1 MKTFTSRT
9 ALCTLCSLA
18 LGTLPDASAAELVLH
33 KVPALSVEQAPAY
46 PENLARR
53 HLGAQVEAASASVDK
68 TAAAALLSGDPTV
81 RYPLAAGSSTLTIAL
96 PKIENVDSLS
106 FANSGAKG
114 TVTIATSNAK
124 LPADSPQWQKAGE
137 QELSS
142 AAVKAKIGPSEAKYV
157 RLTFNVSEPGEIA
170 GFGLYATAAVS
181 DFTKPRVAA
190 NNDDSV
196 SLGLISYNRADMH
209 SKARALYVS
218 SGSDVKQANNMID
231 EQTETTYSFAAED
244 GSPTTVID
252 FGTASTVRRLS
263 AVYAPRA
270 GKMEFY
276 LLKSLPQQIAGAT
289 APETVTLDDATFATM
304 TPVGSATDDG
314 SAGRASVDFPE
325 TSGRYVMV
333 RWVPAQQGGSFTLA
347 EIAAI
352 GSTPNSQL
360 LAANT
365 SGPDAT
371 DEDEQAESR
380 SYDGKTVMD
389 GKTGMDG
396 KTMIDAKDMPGEG
409 APQSPGEGPPP
420 SLPQPPPF
428 TFVPVLVPTS
438 P

>member
-9 ALCTLCSLA
+9 ALCTLCSIA
-18 LGTLPDASAAELVLH
+18 FGSLPNASAAELVLH
-33 KVPALSVEQAPAY
+33 KVPALTVEQAPAY

-124 LPADSPQWQKAGE
+124 LSADSPQWQKAGE

-181 DFTKPRVAA
+181 DFTKPRAAA
-190 NNDDSV
+190 NDDDSV

-244 GSPTTVID
+244 GAPTTVID
-252 FGTASTVRRLS
+252 FGTASTVHRLS

-276 LLKSLPQQIAGAT
+276 VLKSLPQQIAGAT
-289 APETVTLDDATFATM
+289 APETVTLDDATLATM

-333 RWVPAQQGGSFTLA
+333 RWVPAEQGGSFTLA

-365 SGPDAT
+365 SGPGTT
-371 DEDEQAESR
+371 DEEQQAEAG
-380 SYDGKTVMD
+380 SYDGKTV
-389 GKTGMDG
+389 MDG
-396 KTMIDAKDMPGEG
+396 KTMIDAKDMPGEGPAEG

>member
-1 MKTFTSRT
+1 MKTFTSRS
-9 ALCTLCSLA
+9 AMLCTLCSVV
-18 LGTLPDASAAELVLH
+18 LGTMPGASAAELVLH
-33 KVPALSVEQAPAY
+33 KVPALTVEQVPAY

-81 RYPLAAGSSTLTIAL
+81 RYPLPAGSSTLLIAL
-96 PKIENVDSLS
+96 PKIENIDSLA

-114 TVTIATSNAK
+114 SVTIATSNAK
-124 LPADSPQWQKAGE
+124 LAADSPQWQKAAE
-137 QELSS
+137 QEISS
-142 AAVKAKIGPSEAKYV
+142 ETVKAKIGPSEAKYV
-157 RLTFNVSEPGEIA
+157 RLTFNMTEPGEIA
-170 GFGLYATAAVS
+170 GFGLYATPAVS
-181 DFTKPRVAA
+181 DFTKPRTATA
-190 NNDDSV
+190 NDDSV
-196 SLGLISYNRADMH
+196 SLGLISYNRTDMH

-218 SGSDVKQANNMID
+218 SGGDLKQANNMID
-231 EQTETTYSFAAED
+231 EQTDTTYSFAAED
-244 GSPTTVID
+244 GTPTTVID
-252 FGTASTVRRLS
+252 LGKASTVRRLS

-276 LLKSLPQQIAGAT
+276 VLQSLPHAGGA
-289 APETVTLDDATFATM
+289 APETLTLDDAIFATM
-304 TPVGSATDDG
+304 TPVGASNDDG
-314 SAGRASVDFPE
+314 SAGRASVEFPE

-333 RWVPAQQGGSFTLA
+333 RWVPAQQGDSFTLA

-365 SGPDAT
+365 SAPNAT
-371 DEDEQAESR
+371 DEDQQGESAT
-380 SYDGKTVMD
+380 YDGKTV
-389 GKTGMDG
+389 MDG

-409 APQSPGEGPPP
+409 PAEAAPPGEGPPP

-428 TFVPVLVPTS
+428 TFVPVLVPSS